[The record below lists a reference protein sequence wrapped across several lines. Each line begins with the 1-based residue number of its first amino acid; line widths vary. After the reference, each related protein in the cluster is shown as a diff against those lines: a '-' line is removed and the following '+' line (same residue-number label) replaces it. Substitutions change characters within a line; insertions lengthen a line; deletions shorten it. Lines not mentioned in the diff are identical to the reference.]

1 MTQYRKS
8 LIAFKT
14 TLVLA
19 IPAVIGVVLESHNTA
34 KAEPF
39 IYLYPSG
46 GHYGESKPRVLDGK
60 YEYVDPS
67 IGAVYKI
74 MPGDALSKIID
85 KVYYGTNLKTEYLSA
100 YIVKM
105 NKHAFGGGMARFMF
119 AGANLKLPSTSE
131 IEMSIYKNHG
141 VGGVSSPHNAIYYY
155 HN

>member
-1 MTQYRKS
+1 MTTYRKS
-8 LIAFKT
+8 IIAFKT

-19 IPAVIGVVLESHNTA
+19 LPAIIGLVLENHNTA

-39 IYLYPSG
+39 IYLEPSG
-46 GHYGESKPRVLDGK
+46 GFYGHSKPRVTDGK
-60 YEYVDPS
+60 FQYVDPS

-74 MPGDALSKIID
+74 MPGDTLSKIID
-85 KVYYGTNLKTEYLSA
+85 SVYYGTNLKTEYLSA

-131 IEMSIYKNHG
+131 IEMSIYKNQG
-141 VGGVSSPHNAIYYY
+141 VGGMMNPRNAIYYY
-155 HN
+155 N